1 MADPVLL
8 EMRDDVA
15 WITLN
20 HPERY
25 NCFDG
30 EMIRQVGEAVLESVD
45 AVAIVITGAGEAFCA
60 GGDLRVLA
68 RQDENEIRRLH
79 YGTLRTFEE
88 IRRSPRPVIA
98 AVNGA
103 AAGGGNELVAVCDL
117 AIASDRAT
125 FGQSGPRHGSSPVN
139 GGTNLLAIAIGEK
152 RAKELTLLCRRYRAD
167 QALAMGLVNAVVP
180 HDELTAEVGRW
191 TAEIYALSPRF
202 LSIAKSSTNLWWDF
216 SSHDVLSGMEAL
228 MQTVD
233 SYDIREGSLAF
244 LEKRTPRFRT
254 SPASST
260 SRLQ

>member
-1 MADPVLL
+1 MTTDPVLVEL
-8 EMRDDVA
+8 RGEVA

-20 HPERY
+20 DPERL
-25 NCFDG
+25 NAFDAR
-30 EMIRQVGEAVLESVD
+30 MIRLVGDAVIESVD
-45 AVAIVITGAGEAFCA
+45 ATTIVITGAGEGFCA

-98 AVNGA
+98 AVNGV

-125 FGQSGPRHGSSPVN
+125 FGQAGPRHGSAPVN

-152 RAKELTLLCRRYRAD
+152 RAKEVTLLCRRYSAE

-180 HDELTAEVGRW
+180 HDGLEAEVERW
-191 TAEIYALSPRF
+191 AQEIYALSPRY
-202 LSIAKSSTNLWWDF
+202 LSITKSSTNLWWDF

-233 SYDIREGSLAF
+233 SYDIREGAQAF
-244 LEKRTPRFRT
+244 LDKRTPKFRT
-254 SPASST
+254 G
-260 SRLQ
+260 R